1 MPEPPNYREL
11 DDGVYLESCEDC
23 ARVENAHYCLLH
35 SVEIKNANIHA
46 CDDWEERR
54 INSCQNSQ

>member
-23 ARVENAHYCLLH
+23 AHVENAHYCLLH

-46 CDDWEERR
+46 CNDWEEKKD
-54 INSCQNSQ
+54 